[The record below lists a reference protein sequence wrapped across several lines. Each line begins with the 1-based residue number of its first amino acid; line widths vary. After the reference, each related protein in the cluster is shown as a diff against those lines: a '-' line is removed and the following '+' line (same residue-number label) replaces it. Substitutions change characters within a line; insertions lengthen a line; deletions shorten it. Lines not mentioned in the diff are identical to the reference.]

1 MRMEFRDA
9 ELDRLHE
16 ERDNLRI
23 RISLL
28 QKEPDPRL
36 ASLAAA
42 RAQLKVIEQDIE
54 DHRRPASLP

>member
-16 ERDNLRI
+16 ERDNLHI

-36 ASLAAA
+36 ASLTAA